1 MSLLKSFQDLIAY
14 KELSVLHV
22 IWTYYW
28 HVQLNYSY
36 FIYLALYLF
45 DETSFYS

>member
-14 KELSVLHV
+14 KELTVLHV

-28 HVQLNYSY
+28 HVQLSKQ
-36 FIYLALYLF
+36 LKELF
-45 DETSFYS
+45 